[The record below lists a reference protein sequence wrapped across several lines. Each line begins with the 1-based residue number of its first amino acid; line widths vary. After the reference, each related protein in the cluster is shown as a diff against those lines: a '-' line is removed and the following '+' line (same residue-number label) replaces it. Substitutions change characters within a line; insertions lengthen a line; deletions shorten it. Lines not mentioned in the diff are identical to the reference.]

1 MGFRFM
7 AFEACGGTAA
17 ARPLGGS
24 PLEIC
29 PTGGTQPGSSRKP
42 RYSGRPLTG
51 RFGPPQYP
59 AVAVKVTRPSSP
71 SGLLT
76 ETERAALRRPVFPL
90 RAAIVYSKPTWQ
102 PHSRYYGSLLLVSS
116 GAYNHSTAGL
126 QRTFQMSQ
134 ATGVETARQAQELHI
149 FHDVAKALTS
159 SLDLDSI
166 LQTIMEKMAE
176 YFRPDT
182 WSLLMV
188 DEQKMEL
195 YFAIA
200 VGKASEALKSVRLKV
215 GEGIAGH
222 VAKYG
227 EKLIVPDVRSDKR
240 FAKRIDH
247 VTQWE
252 TQSIICIPLRSKLR
266 VLGVIQLVNVD
277 MKNFTEQESFFLQS
291 LCDYAAIAIE
301 NARAVEKIQELTI
314 TDDCT
319 GLYNARHLYKTLE
332 TEVYRSARFGY
343 EFSVLFIDLDHFKQ
357 VNDTHGHLIGSKLL
371 AEIGYLIKAQLRL
384 IDFAFRYGGD
394 EFVVLLPQTGKDS
407 ALVVARRLRD
417 SLRSSCFCKEE
428 GLNLNVRAS
437 IGLATYP
444 HDAKTPHDVIRR
456 ADEMMY
462 MVKNSTRDNIGI
474 AQRGVEK

>member
-1 MGFRFM
+1 MTM
-7 AFEACGGTAA
+7 AAEAD
-17 ARPLGGS
+17 R
-24 PLEIC
+24 
-29 PTGGTQPGSSRKP
+29 SR
-42 RYSGRPLTG
+42 
-51 RFGPPQYP
+51 Q
-59 AVAVKVTRPSSP
+59 
-71 SGLLT
+71 
-76 ETERAALRRPVFPL
+76 
-90 RAAIVYSKPTWQ
+90 
-102 PHSRYYGSLLLVSS
+102 
-116 GAYNHSTAGL
+116 N
-126 QRTFQMSQ
+126 
-134 ATGVETARQAQELHI
+134 QELAI

-166 LQTIMEKMAE
+166 LQTIMAKMAE

-188 DEQKMEL
+188 DEEHDEM

-200 VGKASEALKSVRLKV
+200 VGSAAEALKNVRLKV

-222 VAKYG
+222 VARHG
-227 EKLIVPDVRSDKR
+227 ERLVVPDVYTDPR
-240 FAKRIDH
+240 FAKRIDEM
-247 VTQWE
+247 TQWE
-252 TQSIICIPLRSKLR
+252 TRSIICFPLRSRLR

-277 MKNFTEQESFFLQS
+277 MNHFGDAEIFFLQS
-291 LCDYAAIAIE
+291 VCDYAAIAIE

-332 TEVYRSARFGY
+332 TEVYRSSRFGY
-343 EFSVLFIDLDHFKQ
+343 EFTVVFIDLDHFKQ

-384 IDFAFRYGGD
+384 IDYAFRYGGD

-407 ALVVARRLRD
+407 ALVVAKRLRD
-417 SLRSSCFCKEE
+417 SLRTSTFCRDE

-437 IGLATYP
+437 MGVATYP
-444 HDAKTPHDVIRR
+444 HDAKTPHDIIRQ

-462 MVKNSTRDNIGI
+462 VVKNSTRDNIGI
-474 AQRGVEK
+474 AQRGVMRETGL

>member
-1 MGFRFM
+1 VQPYNFWNCHSVQSEIKGTETRETGMS
-7 AFEACGGTAA
+7 EAT
-17 ARPLGGS
+17 
-24 PLEIC
+24 
-29 PTGGTQPGSSRKP
+29 GTQ
-42 RYSGRPLTG
+42 LT
-51 RFGPPQYP
+51 
-59 AVAVKVTRPSSP
+59 
-71 SGLLT
+71 
-76 ETERAALRRPVFPL
+76 
-90 RAAIVYSKPTWQ
+90 
-102 PHSRYYGSLLLVSS
+102 
-116 GAYNHSTAGL
+116 
-126 QRTFQMSQ
+126 
-134 ATGVETARQAQELHI
+134 RQSQELTI

-188 DEQKMEL
+188 DEEHNEL

-200 VGKASEALKSVRLKV
+200 VGDAAEALKNVRLKV
-215 GEGIAGH
+215 GEGIAGW
-222 VAKYG
+222 VAKNG
-227 EKLIVPDVRSDKR
+227 EQVISGDVENDPR
-240 FAKRIDH
+240 FAKRIDEA
-247 VTQWE
+247 TQWE
-252 TQSIICIPLRSKLR
+252 THSVICVPLRSRLR

-277 MKNFTEQESFFLQS
+277 LSQFNEPEVFFLQA

-301 NARAVEKIQELTI
+301 NARWVEKIQELTI

-332 TEVYRSARFGY
+332 TEVYRSSRFGY
-343 EFSVLFIDLDHFKQ
+343 EFSVLFIDLDHFKT

-371 AEIGYLIKAQLRL
+371 AEIGYLVKAQLRL

-394 EFVVLLPQTGKDS
+394 EFVVLLPQTGKDQ
-407 ALVVARRLRD
+407 ALVVAKRLRD
-417 SLRSSCFCKEE
+417 ALRASCFCRDE

-444 HDAKTPHDVIRR
+444 HDARDAHDIIRQ

-462 MVKNSTRDNIGI
+462 LVKNTTRDNIGI
-474 AQRGVEK
+474 AQRGVMK

>member
-1 MGFRFM
+1 
-7 AFEACGGTAA
+7 
-17 ARPLGGS
+17 
-24 PLEIC
+24 
-29 PTGGTQPGSSRKP
+29 
-42 RYSGRPLTG
+42 
-51 RFGPPQYP
+51 
-59 AVAVKVTRPSSP
+59 
-71 SGLLT
+71 
-76 ETERAALRRPVFPL
+76 
-90 RAAIVYSKPTWQ
+90 
-102 PHSRYYGSLLLVSS
+102 
-116 GAYNHSTAGL
+116 
-126 QRTFQMSQ
+126 MSE
-134 ATGVETARQAQELHI
+134 ATGAQLTRHTQELTI

-182 WSLLMV
+182 WSLLMI
-188 DEQKMEL
+188 DEQKDEL

-200 VGKASEALKSVRLKV
+200 VGDAAEALRNVRLKV
-215 GEGIAGH
+215 GEGIAGW
-222 VAKYG
+222 VAKHG
-227 EKLIVPDVRSDKR
+227 EQVICHDVTTDPR
-240 FAKRIDH
+240 FARRVDE

-252 TQSIICIPLRSKLR
+252 THSVICVPLRSRLR

-277 MKNFTEQESFFLQS
+277 MSQFNEPELFFLQA

-301 NARAVEKIQELTI
+301 NARWVEKIQELTI

-343 EFSVLFIDLDHFKQ
+343 EFSVLFIDLDHFKS
-357 VNDTHGHLIGSKLL
+357 VNDTHGHLVGSKLL

-407 ALVVARRLRD
+407 ALVVAKRLRD
-417 SLRSSCFCKEE
+417 GLRGSTFCRGE
-428 GLNLNVRAS
+428 GLNLIVRAS

-444 HDAKTPHDVIRR
+444 HDARDAHDVIRQ

-462 MVKNSTRDNIGI
+462 LVKNTTRDNIGI
-474 AQRGVEK
+474 AQRGVMK

>member
-1 MGFRFM
+1 
-7 AFEACGGTAA
+7 
-17 ARPLGGS
+17 
-24 PLEIC
+24 
-29 PTGGTQPGSSRKP
+29 
-42 RYSGRPLTG
+42 
-51 RFGPPQYP
+51 
-59 AVAVKVTRPSSP
+59 
-71 SGLLT
+71 
-76 ETERAALRRPVFPL
+76 
-90 RAAIVYSKPTWQ
+90 
-102 PHSRYYGSLLLVSS
+102 
-116 GAYNHSTAGL
+116 
-126 QRTFQMSQ
+126 MSQ
-134 ATGVETARQAQELHI
+134 ATGAETARQTQELNI

-188 DEQKMEL
+188 DEEKSEL

-200 VGKASEALKSVRLKV
+200 IGSASEALKNVRLKV

-222 VAKYG
+222 VAKFG
-227 EKLIVPDVRSDKR
+227 EKLIVPDVRKDRR
-240 FAKRIDH
+240 FTKRIDDL
-247 VTQWE
+247 TQME
-252 TQSIICIPLRSKLR
+252 THSIICVPLKSKLR
-266 VLGVIQLVNVD
+266 VLGVIQLVNVE
-277 MKNFTEQESFFLQS
+277 MKSFSHEEEFFLQALS
-291 LCDYAAIAIE
+291 DYAAIAIE
-301 NARAVEKIQELTI
+301 NARSVEKIQELTI

-332 TEVYRSARFGY
+332 QEVYRSSRFGY

-394 EFVVLLPQTGKDS
+394 EFVVLLPQTGKNS

-417 SLRSSCFCKEE
+417 SMRASAFCKDE
-428 GLNLNVRAS
+428 GLNLNIRAS
-437 IGLATYP
+437 MGLATFP
-444 HDAKTPHDVIRR
+444 HDAKTPHDIIRQ

-474 AQRGVEK
+474 AQRGVVK